1 MTRIVIKK
9 LVWDDWNRKH
19 IEKHGVSQEEIEIAG
34 NKSIYHKRTYKERY
48 LVIGRSGRRLIT
60 IVLKRIDSDTYYLI
74 TARDAS
80 KKERKIAYEK
90 EKKQNSRI

>member
-9 LVWDDWNRKH
+9 LIWDDWNREHIRKH
-19 IEKHGVSQEEIEIAG
+19 KVSKEEIEIAG
-34 NKSIYHKRTYKERY
+34 SNLIYHKRTYRERY
-48 LVIGRSGRRLIT
+48 LVIGRSRERLIT
-60 IVLKRIDSDTYYLI
+60 IVLNRIDSSTYYLI